1 MASLSSVPSRG
12 PAVVEARGSA
22 REQSVD
28 ESDENTKRWYT
39 DPQLLLT
46 ERLRAETE
54 RSDLRARPEP
64 PARPVSAPTPV
75 VAQPVDVQRVRG
87 LYEQFLRVI
96 GPAAKPLFELELRHL
111 QLRPSTMT
119 ERGYAALVQ
128 RLTLRIPDVTARENF
143 KAQALVEPWP

>member
-1 MASLSSVPSRG
+1 MASLSPVYSHG
-12 PAVVEARGSA
+12 PAVV
-22 REQSVD
+22 D
-28 ESDENTKRWYT
+28 ETDENTKRWYT

-46 ERLRAETE
+46 ERLRAESE
-54 RSDLRARPEP
+54 RSDLRPRPEAPPPP
-64 PARPVSAPTPV
+64 PAFANPV

-87 LYEQFLRVI
+87 LYEQFLRVV

-128 RLTLRIPDVTARENF
+128 RLTLRIPDANTRGSF